1 MATRLVIV
9 LYSKVLS
16 MLFRLGFTEVI
27 ISDQGR
33 EFVNKVNE
41 EFMALAGVMGR
52 PCPIMLQNLP
62 ISQVYKSHVFHLL
75 VSRLLPIS
83 LNEKG
88 IHLDK

>member
-16 MLFRLGFTEVI
+16 IIFRLGFTEVI

-41 EFMALAGVMGR
+41 EFMVLAGVMG
-52 PCPIMLQNLP
+52 
-62 ISQVYKSHVFHLL
+62 SHTWLHIGDSF
-75 VSRLLPIS
+75 S
-83 LNEKG
+83 
-88 IHLDK
+88 